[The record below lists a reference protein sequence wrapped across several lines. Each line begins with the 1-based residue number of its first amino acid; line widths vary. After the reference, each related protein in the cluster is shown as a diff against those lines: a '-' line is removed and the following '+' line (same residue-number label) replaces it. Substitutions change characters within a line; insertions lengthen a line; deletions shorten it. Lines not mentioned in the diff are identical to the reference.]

1 LAAFAAKHPKKQP
14 YKPLWQSS
22 CEVETIK
29 EFRGRSAV
37 FMVQPKKFSQI
48 NIHVPTRGNG
58 LMEKALAEINKD
70 IEIKT
75 LWRVINV
82 NAIDRLEMTDHGPVH
97 FQIVANIALR
107 LTRILVKNQVPM
119 SIMKNYDLSNDHAEL
134 VILLASLFHDLG
146 MSISRE
152 GHEGFSLFLA
162 NSILHRILEFLPI
175 DERTIVISEV
185 LHAIIAHRS
194 GGSPYTIEAG
204 IVRVADALDMSEGR
218 SRIPYQAGK
227 IDIHSVSATAIDKVE
242 ILEGT
247 EKPIQINIWMNNT
260 AGIFQVD
267 ELLKWKLLGSGIERY
282 VKVSA
287 FIQLD
292 GEKRIIKEFLTP

>member
-1 LAAFAAKHPKKQP
+1 MQQKK
-14 YKPLWQSS
+14 Y
-22 CEVETIK
+22 
-29 EFRGRSAV
+29 
-37 FMVQPKKFSQI
+37 SQI
-48 NIHVPTRGNG
+48 DIHVPIRGNF
-58 LMEKALAEINKD
+58 LMEKALEIINQD
-70 IEIKT
+70 VEIKT

-107 LTRILVKNQVPM
+107 LGRILAKNQVEM
-119 SIMKNYDLSNDHAEL
+119 SITRNFDLSNDHAEL

-152 GHEGFSLFLA
+152 GHEGYSLFLA
-162 NSILHRILEFLPI
+162 NHILHRLLEFLPL
-175 DERTIVISEV
+175 DEKTIVTSEV
-185 LHAIIAHRS
+185 LHAIISHRS
-194 GGSPYTIEAG
+194 GGSPYTVEAG

-242 ILEGT
+242 ILEGI

-267 ELLKWKLLGSGIERY
+267 ELLRWKLLGSGIERY
-282 VKVSA
+282 MKVTA
-287 FIQLD
+287 FIQKD
-292 GEKRIIKEFLTP
+292 DEKRIIKEFSA